1 MLYIVRT
8 DNFAFDPTIPP
19 QQAAGLIE
27 NMVIPTAE
35 RLIQLKSEGKVL
47 VAGTPPGHKSVYFV
61 ADAASHDEISQLV
74 DSLPLWP
81 IHQWEITPLV
91 DIEDHLGIIRELLA
105 HLKSL

>member
-1 MLYIVRT
+1 MLYIVTT
-8 DNFAFDPTIPP
+8 DNFAFDPTISP

-27 NMVIPTAE
+27 NMVIPTTE

-61 ADAASHDEISQLV
+61 VDAASHDEVNQLV
-74 DSLPLWP
+74 DNLPLWP
-81 IHQWEITPLV
+81 IHHWEITPLV
-91 DIEDHLGIIRELLA
+91 DIEDQLTIVRELLA

>member
-8 DNFAFDPTIPP
+8 DNFAFDPTMPP
-19 QQAAGLIE
+19 QQAAAMVE
-27 NMVIPTAE
+27 NLVVPTLE

-47 VAGTPPGHKSVYFV
+47 VAGTPAGHKSIYFV
-61 ADAASHDEISQLV
+61 ADAASHDEVTQLV

-81 IHQWEITPLV
+81 IHQWEITPLLDV
-91 DIEDHLGIIRELLA
+91 EGQLTIVRELLA

>member
-1 MLYIVRT
+1 MLYIVTT
-8 DNFAFDPTIPP
+8 DNFAFDPTITP
-19 QQAAGLIE
+19 QQAAGLLE
-27 NMVIPTAE
+27 NVVIPTVE
-35 RLIQLKSEGKVL
+35 RMIQLKSEGKIL

-61 ADAASHDEISQLV
+61 AEAASHDEISQLV

-91 DIEDHLGIIRELLA
+91 DIESQLGIVRELLA

>member
-8 DNFAFDPTIPP
+8 DNFAFDPTITP

-27 NMVIPTAE
+27 NMVIPTIE

-47 VAGTPPGHKSVYFV
+47 VAGTPPGEKRVYFI
-61 ADAASHDEISQLV
+61 ADAASHHEISQLV

-91 DIEDHLGIIRELLA
+91 DIEDHLDIIRKLLA